1 MKKLLLIISFICLF
15 ISCNDIENCDTNDE
29 QDFMV
34 LKFFDL
40 ESKTSKSV
48 GFVIS
53 SEDII
58 YSNSVYK
65 SDSTEAELPLNATTD
80 QTSFLFTSDT
90 SSFELIVSYEFQI
103 SIFDDDCDPS
113 IFFGNLDTVRYT
125 FDSLS
130 IPGRVTNR
138 QIGTNVEVYF

>member
-1 MKKLLLIISFICLF
+1 MKKLIIISLICLF
-15 ISCNDIENCDTNDE
+15 VSCNDIENCGTNDE

-53 SEDII
+53 SEDTI
-58 YSNSVYK
+58 YSNTVYK
-65 SDSTEAELPLNATTD
+65 SDSTEAELPLNPNTD
-80 QTSFLFTSDT
+80 QTLFLFTSDT
-90 SSFELIVSYEFQI
+90 SSFELIMSHEFQI

-113 IFFGNLDTVRYT
+113 IFFSNLDTIRYT

-130 IPGRVTNR
+130 IPGRITNR
-138 QIGTNVEVYF
+138 QIATNVEVYF